1 MAQIDLE
8 FDLLDREGESSLDEH
23 LDAVA
28 KAALKRK
35 RHRDIVAR
43 SRMRHKATLATMR
56 AQEVALCEQLNRMLV
71 GYDRQRAFVA
81 DEKEIDRAMVHRAH
95 EAYVEQVAMHESIR
109 CENEN
114 LQDRLDDLS
123 KFTHTIELEH
133 RRLALE
139 SQATEQSI
147 VAERFSGGKTGR
159 EGVDQQQQ
167 QSRDDGKGYWV
178 YFSGDEEP
186 IYYEPLTVQSCEA
199 SMQVV
204 YRRMIDLYQDFSLE
218 RIAIQE
224 RQCFG
229 WKVQRPMQFMSTEE
243 DRRLLRFQFSKTIRC
258 VDDSMDAIVNR
269 TWEAFHNPALFAKI
283 YSTVV
288 VTRVVQRVDDNMT
301 VLIQNAPNPSG
312 LTNVRYFNILARMQG
327 LNEKRERVVALVKTI
342 VNPTS
347 INTTSRSET
356 SVGDGQQPVS
366 SSTWTQPND
375 IEWMKQGF
383 SFLLLTEAHA
393 DASTGERLIKMHYGT
408 HYECISEEQAQ
419 YLMIEVLG
427 LAARWEQLVLPTLH
441 LQF

>member
-147 VAERFSGGKTGR
+147 AAERFSGGKTGR

>member
-8 FDLLDREGESSLDEH
+8 FDLLDHEGESSLDEH

-56 AQEVALCEQLNRMLV
+56 AQETELCEQLNRMLV
-71 GYDRQRAFVA
+71 SSDRQRAFAA
-81 DEKEIDRAMVHRAH
+81 DEKETGKAMVHRAH
-95 EAYVEQVAMHESIR
+95 EAYIEQVAMHESIR
-109 CENEN
+109 RENEH
-114 LQDRLDDLS
+114 LQNRLDDLS

-139 SQATEQSI
+139 SHANEESNAANRLSAENPAGQEEQ
-147 VAERFSGGKTGR
+147 E
-159 EGVDQQQQ
+159 
-167 QSRDDGKGYWV
+167 SRDDGKGYWI

-186 IYYEPLTVQSCEA
+186 IYYEPLMVQSCEA
-199 SMQVV
+199 SMQTV

-229 WKVQRPMQFMSTEE
+229 WKVQRPVQFTSTAA
-243 DRRLLRFQFSKTIRC
+243 DRRLLRFQFTKTIRC

-269 TWEAFHNPALFAKI
+269 TWAAFHDPALFAKM

-288 VTRVVQRVDDNMT
+288 VTRVVQRVNDNMT
-301 VLIQNAPNPSG
+301 VLIQNAPSPSG
-312 LTNVRYFNILARMQG
+312 LTNVRYFNVLARMQG
-327 LNEKRERVVALVKTI
+327 LNEKRERIVTLVKTI
-342 VNPTS
+342 VNPA
-347 INTTSRSET
+347 N
-356 SVGDGQQPVS
+356 S
-366 SSTWTQPND
+366 SSTTKSFSHTATPLTQPSD

-393 DASTGERLIKMHYGT
+393 ADASTSERVITMHYGT

-419 YLMIEVLG
+419 YLMVEVLG